1 MPGIGVGFIFFIRHL
16 KFKKSSYICYHP
28 VFTISREIIFQG
40 RLNMKKLVVSVVS
53 VVYLFVMAGLASA
66 ELRPISKIMVKRLV
80 LMQTVISDLAISDFD
95 KAAADAKVLADTVG
109 KDTEILPTAGLK
121 DANTTLGKS
130 LQTFIHAVAKKDPLS
145 IVSSYADI
153 IGNCY
158 GCHAKFRDPKKAVLD

>member
-1 MPGIGVGFIFFIRHL
+1 
-16 KFKKSSYICYHP
+16 
-28 VFTISREIIFQG
+28 
-40 RLNMKKLVVSVVS
+40 MKKFVVSIVS
-53 VVYLFVMAGLASA
+53 VACLFAMAGRASA

-95 KAAADAKVLADTVG
+95 KAAADARVLSETVG

-121 DANTTLGKS
+121 DANTTLERS
-130 LQTFIHAVAKKDPLS
+130 LQAFIHAAGKKDPLA

-158 GCHAKFRDPKKAVLD
+158 GCHAKFRDPKKAVLE

>member
-1 MPGIGVGFIFFIRHL
+1 
-16 KFKKSSYICYHP
+16 
-28 VFTISREIIFQG
+28 
-40 RLNMKKLVVSVVS
+40 MKKLVVSVVS
-53 VVYLFVMAGLASA
+53 MVCLFALAGQTFA

-95 KAAADAKVLADTVG
+95 KAAADARVLSETVG

-121 DANTTLGKS
+121 DANTTLEKS
-130 LQTFIHAVAKKDPLS
+130 IQSFIHAVGKKDPLA

-158 GCHAKFRDPKKAVLD
+158 GCHAKFRDPKKAAID